1 LGNPGA
7 GPYFE
12 ILALSWGASHTSGM
26 VKKPKRP
33 VPPLPRPAKRR
44 NEFGDPADTLYAGGT
59 PLFDEG
65 AGKRAVPKR
74 PVGKK
79 PRAGR

>member
-1 LGNPGA
+1 
-7 GPYFE
+7 
-12 ILALSWGASHTSGM
+12 M

-33 VPPLPRPAKRR
+33 VPLPPRPPKRR
-44 NEFGDPADTLYAGGT
+44 NEFGDPADTLYAGT

-65 AGKRAVPKR
+65 AGNRVPKR